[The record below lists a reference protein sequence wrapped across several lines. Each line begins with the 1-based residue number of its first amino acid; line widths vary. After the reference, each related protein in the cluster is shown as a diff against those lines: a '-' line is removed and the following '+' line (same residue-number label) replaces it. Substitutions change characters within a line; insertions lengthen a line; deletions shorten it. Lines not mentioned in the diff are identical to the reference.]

1 MGKIVVE
8 KKAKKVLGDLT
19 NEEVARLRQRSDKSL
34 KRALHGKSIL
44 QVSKETWKSDPFSN
58 IPVIPG
64 VKNYK
69 KPSIEKFLAGK
80 TSIFSIAKSID
91 EEQQAL
97 NIEMKAIA
105 LLSLPSLFF
114 FFVFLLFLLPSF
126 ASIFSRGKFKLKC
139 SYEN

>member
-97 NIEMKAIA
+97 NVQKRREISHKSIWIIFD
-105 LLSLPSLFF
+105 LRVLPKKSCRKKVIKNYVLIDFI
-114 FFVFLLFLLPSF
+114 V
-126 ASIFSRGKFKLKC
+126 
-139 SYEN
+139 

>member
-97 NIEMKAIA
+97 NVQK
-105 LLSLPSLFF
+105 
-114 FFVFLLFLLPSF
+114 
-126 ASIFSRGKFKLKC
+126 RQDTKQWKR
-139 SYEN
+139 

>member
-1 MGKIVVE
+1 MGKIVVQ

-19 NEEVARLRQRSDKSL
+19 NEEVAKLRQRGDKSL

-44 QVSKETWKSDPFSN
+44 QVSKETWKRDPFSD

-64 VKNYK
+64 VKKYK

-97 NIEMKAIA
+97 NVQKEREMSSRYWSLGDRLEQVKIMAI
-105 LLSLPSLFF
+105 FQM
-114 FFVFLLFLLPSF
+114 
-126 ASIFSRGKFKLKC
+126 
-139 SYEN
+139 